1 MINILFF
8 ICVVLLC
15 ILIKKY
21 SIFSFET
28 IVYSIFF
35 IYGFS
40 FYIDYHLFGI
50 ESVSFGGLGSINFSS
65 DNYLIICFLYS
76 VFFFFFLLGLIK
88 NKYKFILL
96 KTKESNIESI
106 NSTSVKLFSV
116 QKHSV
121 SNFILLFYISLYSF
135 LTLLLFSLDRVDKIS
150 FLSSNKIITSIATI
164 GTFIF
169 IIICSKSIFNK
180 SKINIFEKLFIVSSL
195 LFGLIEGGREIFIY
209 IFLVLLPY
217 LRSFRNQ
224 IIPYLFIFLGFIGLV
239 LWKAVSI
246 WLFKL
251 GDVQGLQNYLATGFE
266 FSITSMDPIGSLLL
280 LNNYLDNSIFF
291 ADYHF
296 SYLVNTIKQF
306 LGAFGLIDY
315 DSLSV
320 ASVKHFDYQFYQRGK
335 GFAFSVF
342 LESMLN
348 FWYFG
353 PAVLGYFVGFILSNL
368 KKYSLS
374 EFKIRVIKIFLVIL
388 LMKLVRTELAVVLKI
403 YLLPM
408 LISYILFF
416 KRINFGY
423 SKNNNIEFDED

>member
-8 ICVVLLC
+8 ICVFLLC

-40 FYIDYHLFGI
+40 FYIDYHLFDI
-50 ESVSFGGLGSINFSS
+50 ESVSFGGLGLINFHSN
-65 DNYLIICFLYS
+65 NYLIICFLYTLFL
-76 VFFFFFLLGLIK
+76 FFYSLGLIK
-88 NKYKFILL
+88 NKYKFICL
-96 KTKESNIESI
+96 KTKDSNIESI
-106 NSTSVKLFSV
+106 NSTSDKLFSL
-116 QKHSV
+116 QKYSV
-121 SNFILLFYISLYSF
+121 SNFILFFYISLYSF
-135 LTLLLFSLDRVDKIS
+135 LILFLFRLDRVDKIS

-169 IIICSKSIFNK
+169 IIICTKSIFNK

-217 LRSFRNQ
+217 FKSSRNK
-224 IIPYLFIFLGFIGLV
+224 IIPFLILLLGITGIII
-239 LWKAVSI
+239 WKAVSV
-246 WLFKL
+246 WVFKS
-251 GDVQGLQNYLATGFE
+251 GDVQGLQDYLTTDFK

-280 LNNYLDNSIFF
+280 LNNYLDGSVFF
-291 ADYHF
+291 ADYYF
-296 SYLVNTIKQF
+296 SYLVNTIKQV
-306 LGAFGLIDY
+306 LGTLGIIDY

-320 ASVKHFDYQFYQRGK
+320 ASVKHFDYQFYLRGK
-335 GFAFSVF
+335 GFAFSGI

-353 PAVLGYFVGFILSNL
+353 PAVLGYSVGFILSNL
-368 KKYSLS
+368 KKYFSS
-374 EFKIRVIKIFLVIL
+374 EFKIKVIKIFLVIL
-388 LMKLVRTELAVVLKI
+388 LLKLVRTELAVVLKI

-408 LISYILFF
+408 IISYILFF
-416 KRINFGY
+416 KTINYGY
-423 SKNNNIEFDED
+423 SNK